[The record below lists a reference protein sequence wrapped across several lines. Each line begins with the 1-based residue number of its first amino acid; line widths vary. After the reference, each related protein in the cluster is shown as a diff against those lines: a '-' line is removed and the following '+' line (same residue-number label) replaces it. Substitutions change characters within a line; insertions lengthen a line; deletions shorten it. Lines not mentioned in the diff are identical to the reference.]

1 MRYEVYK
8 CWNFELTGKLEF
20 TNETNSLQAAM
31 TDAAYSVADDT
42 SGYITD
48 ANVAVWDTQDGVYL
62 FSMCYTRES
71 GWFKC

>member
-8 CWNFELTGKLEF
+8 CYNFELTGRLEF
-20 TNETNSLQAAM
+20 TNETDSISSAM
-31 TDAAYSVADDT
+31 ADAAASMFDGNAK
-42 SGYITD
+42 YITD
-48 ANVAVWDTQDGVYL
+48 ANIAVWDSFEGVYL